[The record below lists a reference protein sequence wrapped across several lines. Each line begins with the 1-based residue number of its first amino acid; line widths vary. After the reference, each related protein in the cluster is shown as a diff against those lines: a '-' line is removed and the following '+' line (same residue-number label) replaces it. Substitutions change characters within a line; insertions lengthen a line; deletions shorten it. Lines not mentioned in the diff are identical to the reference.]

1 MSDARPKI
9 LIVGGPQDSAAD
21 IQRAVGEGFQVVHAP
36 QGAALM
42 SAVGGDPSSLVGSLE
57 ELLARKNQPTTD
69 PKQAWA
75 VALLNAIGEG
85 ACLARADGEPI
96 WSNDFYMGIDADTRH
111 RLKAV
116 AAEGAAWLNEQGGNA
131 ESMPARRFD
140 IPSPDGTR
148 LFEVLVSGVSA
159 RVPGGQQIAA
169 QLKPGQV
176 KTGVD
181 HVAVVVRDVTAA
193 NRTRMRI
200 DAIDRAGSE
209 LVRLEAGTI
218 RKMNV
223 IERLKLLETKV
234 VRFSRDLLHF
244 DHFGIRLLDERTGKL
259 ELVMAHGLPSEY
271 DAFDIYARADGNGIS
286 GYVAATGQS
295 YICHDAQRDDMFLPG
310 VHGAR
315 SSLTVPLRLH
325 DKVIG
330 IMNVESQQPHAFSDD
345 DRQLAEIFARNV
357 ALAVHMLDLLVVERT
372 ETNQT
377 ISGRMSHEL
386 SEPLADIL
394 HEVEVLKRRIAAEP
408 EMSSHVTKIQ
418 ADVEA
423 IRRRLQDVAAG
434 PTSLLG
440 AEKALAVKTI
450 DPDLAQRHVLIA
462 DDQPKIRRIIG
473 DVLRNRGCSVVITE
487 DGVQAIAELEKAA
500 RGETSMFD
508 LVVSDIKM
516 PDRNG
521 YEVFAAARRIKP
533 ELPVILM
540 TGFGYDPH
548 HSIVRASQEGLQDVL
563 YKPFQVEQLV
573 ELVRKALKFGGRD
586 GITAAS

>member
-1 MSDARPKI
+1 LADERPKI

-21 IQRAVGEGFQVVHAP
+21 IQRAVGDQFEVVHAP

-42 SAVGGDPSSLVGSLE
+42 SAVGGDPASLVGTLE
-57 ELLARKNQPTTD
+57 DLLAKKNQPTTD

-85 ACLARADGEPI
+85 ACLARADGEPV
-96 WSNDFYMGIDADTRH
+96 WANDFYMLIDESTRH

-116 AAEGAAWLNEQGGNA
+116 AAEGAHWLAEQGGNA
-131 ESMPARRFD
+131 ETMPARRFD

-148 LFEVLVSGVSA
+148 LFEVFVSGVSA
-159 RVPGGQQIAA
+159 RAPGMPSPAA
-169 QLKPGQV
+169 AAAAGV
-176 KTGVD
+176 KGHLE
-181 HVAVVVRDVTAA
+181 HVAVVVRDVTAT
-193 NRTRMRI
+193 NRTRMRL

-209 LVRLEAGTI
+209 LVRLEATTI

-244 DHFGIRLLDERTGKL
+244 DHFGIRLLDERSGKL
-259 ELVMAHGLPSEY
+259 ELVMAHGVPSEY
-271 DAFDIYARADGNGIS
+271 DAIDIYAKADGNGIS
-286 GYVAATGQS
+286 GYVAATGTS
-295 YICHDAQRDDMFLPG
+295 YICHDASRDELFLPG
-310 VHGAR
+310 VLGAR

-330 IMNVESQQPHAFSDD
+330 IMNVESQQPHAFGDD

-394 HEVEVLKRRIAAEP
+394 HEVEVLKRRIASEP
-408 EMSSHVTKIQ
+408 EMSGHVTKIQ

-423 IRRRLQDVAAG
+423 IRQRLQDVAAG

-450 DPDLAQRHVLIA
+450 DPDLADKHVLIA

-473 DVLRNRGCSVVITE
+473 DVLRNRGCTVVITE
-487 DGVQAIAELEKAA
+487 DGGQAIVQLEQAA
-500 RGETSMFD
+500 RGESRMFD

-533 ELPVILM
+533 DLPVILM